1 VTSNLTPKLVL
12 STSKWFNAAPSF
24 TLSELLG
31 KVVALFAF
39 QMLCP
44 GCVTRSIPQA
54 IKMHEILSKSDVAV
68 VGIHTVFEHHSVM
81 NEDALEVFIHE
92 YRILFPVAVDRPS
105 RESNIPQ
112 TMQALNL
119 QGTPSIIVLDR
130 QGHIRLNHFG
140 HVDDLLIGSVIGS
153 LLAEPV
159 AP

>member
-1 VTSNLTPKLVL
+1 MTYTPTPQLVL
-12 STSKWFNAAPSF
+12 STSKWFNTPQSF
-24 TLSELLG
+24 TLSELRG
-31 KVVALFAF
+31 KVVVLFAF

-54 IKMHEILSKSDVAV
+54 IKMHEILSKSEVAV

-81 NEDALEVFIHE
+81 TEDALEVFIHE
-92 YRILFPVAVDRPS
+92 YRILFPVAADKPS
-105 RESNIPQ
+105 LESDIPQ

-159 AP
+159 TQ